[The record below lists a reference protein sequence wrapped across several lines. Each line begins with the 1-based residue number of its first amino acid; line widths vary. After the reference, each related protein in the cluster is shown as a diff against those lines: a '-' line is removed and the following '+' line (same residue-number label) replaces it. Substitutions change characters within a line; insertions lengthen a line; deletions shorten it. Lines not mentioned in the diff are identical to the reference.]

1 MIPGAVRII
10 HAVLCG
16 FISHRE
22 HRSLR
27 KNLCVLCVLRGFIS
41 HREHREHRDLRKN
54 LCVHAMQAGSPRT
67 QVPS

>member
-22 HRSLR
+22 HR
-27 KNLCVLCVLRGFIS
+27 
-41 HREHREHRDLRKN
+41 EHRDLRKN
-54 LCVHAMQAGSPRT
+54 LCVHAMRAGSPRT